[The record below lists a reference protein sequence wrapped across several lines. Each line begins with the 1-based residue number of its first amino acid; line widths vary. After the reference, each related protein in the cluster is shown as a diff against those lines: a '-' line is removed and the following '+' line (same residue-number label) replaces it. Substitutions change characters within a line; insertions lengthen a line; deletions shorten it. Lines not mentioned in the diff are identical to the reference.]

1 MASLTRSL
9 RRFLAVSSLT
19 LFAVILLTA
28 FLSPFSYMTATAFK
42 DTDQIT
48 DPTSPL
54 WPGRPATYVYNGEEV
69 TYAYTFQEEEEQ
81 VTLSPG
87 DEYDMYQVPDEDG
100 AMREWAMIVKRR
112 GVSFFLDPDHPDE
125 GLQEWVGE
133 WRQLTPTYELS
144 LRWENF
150 EKAWNDLN
158 FLRVLRNTLVIA
170 VAGDIGTLISCT
182 LVAYGF
188 SRFRIPGK
196 NFLLIILIGT
206 IVLPRQVMLVP
217 TYAFYARIG
226 WVGTWLP
233 LIMPHF
239 FANAYNVFL
248 LRQYFMTIPK
258 EMDEAAMIDGAG
270 PLRTLMSVILPQS
283 MPAVTAV
290 AVFHF
295 VWAWND
301 YLEPLIYL
309 TGKGELYP
317 LSVAIQFYNQQ
328 YVREL
333 HMVQATA
340 IMGLILPVI
349 IFFLAQS
356 AFMRGVV
363 VTGVEK

>member
-1 MASLTRSL
+1 MSGLSRNL

-19 LFAVILLTA
+19 LFAVIVLTA
-28 FLSPFSYMTATAFK
+28 FLSPFSYMAATAFK
-42 DTDQIT
+42 DREQIT

-54 WPGRPATYVYNGEEV
+54 WPGRPATYVYEGEKV
-69 TYAYTFQEEEEQ
+69 THTYVFQEKEEQ
-81 VTLSPG
+81 VTLTPEE
-87 DEYDMYQVPDEDG
+87 EYDIYQVPDENG
-100 AMREWAMIVKRR
+100 AMREWAIVVKRR
-112 GVSFFLDPDHPDE
+112 GVSFFLDPDDPDA
-125 GLQEWVGE
+125 GLLEWAGE
-133 WRQLTPTYELS
+133 WRQLTPRYELS

-150 EKAWNDLN
+150 EKAWNDLD

-170 VAGDIGTLISCT
+170 VGGDIGTLISCI

-206 IVLPRQVMLVP
+206 IVLPSQVMLVP
-217 TYAFYARIG
+217 TYAFFTQIG
-226 WVGTWLP
+226 WIGTWLP
-233 LIMPHF
+233 LIVPHF

-248 LRQYFMTIPK
+248 LRQYFLTIPR
-258 EMDEAAMIDGAG
+258 EMDEAAMINGAG
-270 PLRTLMSVILPQS
+270 PLRTLTSVILPQS
-283 MPAVTAV
+283 IPAVTAV

-295 VWAWND
+295 IWAWND
-301 YLEPLIYL
+301 YFNPLIYL
-309 TGKGELYP
+309 IGDRDLYP

-340 IMGLILPVI
+340 ILGLILPVI